1 MRDIEPNED
10 MFQEFEDMLL
20 SSLSFLINV
29 EPDAEKFLNIFTHF
43 AESGD
48 VPFLAAFETSSGEE
62 RRCLARMVA
71 IQIWNHTPLASQHY
85 RCKPLPKVNRNDPC
99 LCGSHKKFK
108 QCCGRLNLPSMD
120 MFSQDI
126 VTHYLLRV
134 ISKTELKQVWKY
146 LPHDL
151 LGFIASEWLKQ
162 SEELAERA
170 LLMLDPIF
178 KQDDAQLTG
187 KDELALDTMLDVCT
201 ALHKP
206 RKKSALLERM
216 MQHPNKTLKIAAL
229 HRQCCVLND
238 AGKHDEAWL
247 IFQQAQRLA
256 PNDPHLSHLEILLLM
271 GQGKLDQMRQRASY
285 WTKRLQQMGRQGE
298 YDDLIEMIHALA
310 NEPSEAMGGIIDEQM
325 SGVSRLIAW
334 LQQVSQSVPKPACKV
349 DVWDD
354 ISILKPKNKKIAA
367 LELAWSEHFML
378 HNDAWDDATDVW
390 LSMLEEHPELA
401 GSLMILDDLTRFVSE
416 VECPNPTLIFEPL
429 FSLVALQIQAILPD
443 APEKPLIWAYMDN
456 RPALRLLQ
464 FTILRMDEMECE
476 DIVMELLNW
485 SLILCPEDNL
495 GMRFMLMNKHLKAK
509 QNQEA
514 KALGEAYLDDS
525 TIAMCYGYALA
536 LFRLGETVNANKAL
550 EKALSYEPEAA
561 KALLRKSMAE
571 PKCKE
576 MYGMMLRNSAYD
588 AWEYRQDALS
598 LWKDSKGA
606 LAWLKSMKA

>member
-1 MRDIEPNED
+1 MGDIEPNEA
-10 MFQEFEDMLL
+10 MFQEFENMLL

-71 IQIWNHTPLASQHY
+71 IQIWNHTPLASQDY

-178 KQDDAQLTG
+178 KQDDAQLAG

-206 RKKSALLERM
+206 RKKSALLKRM

-238 AGKHDEAWL
+238 AGKHDEAWPV
-247 IFQQAQRLA
+247 FQQAQRLA

-298 YDDLIEMIHALA
+298 YDDLIETIHALV

-325 SGVSRLIAW
+325 PGVSRLIAW
-334 LQQVSQSVPKPACKV
+334 LQQLSQSVPKPACKV
-349 DVWDD
+349 EVWDD

-378 HNDAWDDATDVW
+378 HDDAWDDATDVW

-429 FSLVALQIQAILPD
+429 FSLVALQVQAILPD

-464 FTILRMDEMECE
+464 
-476 DIVMELLNW
+476 
-485 SLILCPEDNL
+485 
-495 GMRFMLMNKHLKAK
+495 MLMNKHLKAK

-514 KALGEAYLDDS
+514 KALGEVYQDDS

-598 LWKDSKGA
+598 LWKDSRGA